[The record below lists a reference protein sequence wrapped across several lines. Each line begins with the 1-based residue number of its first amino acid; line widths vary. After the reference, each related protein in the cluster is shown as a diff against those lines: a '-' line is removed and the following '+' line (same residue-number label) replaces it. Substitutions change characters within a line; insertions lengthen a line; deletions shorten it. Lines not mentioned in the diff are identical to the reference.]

1 MTRLRPIA
9 IVAAGAT
16 ALWLVI
22 GHGFANY
29 DALYSLLWG
38 RELAHG
44 EAPQVDVPLAPT
56 PHPLSN
62 LVGAVLSAFPAHT
75 GEDILVAIAY
85 LSLATVA
92 YLVFCLGREWFGWA
106 AGLAAAAVLLT
117 REPVI
122 SYGIRAYVDVPY
134 LALVLGALLVEVRR
148 PRAGVPVLALLGLA
162 GLLRPEAWLFAGAY
176 VLWIWRAR
184 RPTPAELALVVAA
197 PVLWLLYGAVAGGG
211 ALESLH
217 STRDAAQTLERAT
230 GIDDVPITIPR
241 RIGEVLQIPGLVGAA
256 AGLAFGWRLRRE
268 RIWLAIGALV
278 LAAVA
283 FAVLATA
290 GLPIIA
296 RYAFL
301 IAAIAAVLCGGALL
315 GWLELGD
322 RDERRRWA
330 AAAAVVLAVFVVFA
344 PQQARKLDRTRDA
357 LAAQQSIRNDLY
369 ALLDEHPIPG
379 DRVAVAN
386 HRLVPLVA
394 LATGRE
400 PRDVVTDADGA
411 RYYIGPATTTVARR
425 FILDPR
431 DPVPRIPQPPAGAAV
446 VARNASWVLYSNQT
460 RAS

>member
-9 IVAAGAT
+9 TVAAGAT
-16 ALWLVI
+16 ALWLVV

-44 EAPQVDVPLAPT
+44 ESPQVDVSLAPT

-62 LVGAVLSAFPAHT
+62 LVGLVLSAFPART

-106 AGLAAAAVLLT
+106 AGIAAAIVLLT

-134 LALVLGALLVEVRR
+134 LALVLGALLIEVRR
-148 PRAGVPVLALLGLA
+148 SRAGTPVLALLAVA
-162 GLLRPEAWLFAGAY
+162 GLLRPEAWLFSGAY
-176 VLWIWRAR
+176 LLWIWRAR
-184 RPTPAELALVVAA
+184 RPTPAELALSVAA
-197 PVLWLLYGAVAGGG
+197 PVLWLIYGEIAGGG
-211 ALESLH
+211 AFASLH

-230 GIDDVPITIPR
+230 GLDDVPITIPR
-241 RIGEVLQIPGLVGAA
+241 RIGEVLQLPGLVGAA
-256 AGLAFGWRLRRE
+256 VGLAFGWRMQRE
-268 RIWLAIGALV
+268 RIWLAIGALA

-290 GLPIIA
+290 GLPIIT

-315 GWLELGD
+315 GW
-322 RDERRRWA
+322 RTVAAHRERRHWA
-330 AAAAVVLAVFVVFA
+330 AAAAVVLALFAVFA
-344 PQQARKLDRTRDA
+344 PQQARKLDRTSAA
-357 LAAQQSIRNDLY
+357 LAAQQSIRDDLY
-369 ALLDEHPIPG
+369 DLLDANPIPG

-394 LATGRE
+394 LATGRQ
-400 PRDVVTDADGA
+400 PRDVVTDARLA
-411 RYYIGPATTTVARR
+411 RYYVGPATATVARR

-431 DPVPRIPQPPAGAAV
+431 DPVPRIPRPPEGAEL
-446 VARNASWVLYSNQT
+446 VARNASWALYRGDAGS
-460 RAS
+460 